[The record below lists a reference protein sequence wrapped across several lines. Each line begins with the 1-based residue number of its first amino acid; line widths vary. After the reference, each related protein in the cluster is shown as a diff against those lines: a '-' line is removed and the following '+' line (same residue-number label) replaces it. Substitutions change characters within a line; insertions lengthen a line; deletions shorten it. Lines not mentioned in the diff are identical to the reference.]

1 MYQDRPT
8 KNTTEWIKDLTD
20 NSLVPQISEEE
31 KVMLCEP
38 VTKQELKEALLT
50 FPNNKSPG
58 LDGLS
63 YEFYKYFWDDISDF
77 LLDSLNEA
85 LMHGE
90 LSQSQR
96 QNLIRLIPKK
106 GKDRLHLKN
115 WRPLYLGESDTKIC
129 AKVYALRLAKT
140 LPTVIHHNQIAYVSG
155 RFIGEG
161 IKTIEGIIEYT
172 KQMGLEGYL
181 LSIDFEK
188 AFDSVDWQF
197 LWKTLKAFGYPEGFI
212 DKIIIFYKGIQTK
225 VINGGT
231 TTDFFNMCRGVM
243 QGFPPAGFLFVLAI
257 EMLLIKI
264 RADNNIKGIA
274 IRGHE
279 VKLSGFADD
288 ITNFLAD
295 LASIERL
302 LQELERFGQASG
314 LRCNIGKCKLMSI
327 SGEQAN
333 TFTYENESIDW
344 VDEMTVTGITFTRD
358 PKSNITLNYNET
370 MDIMKGKL
378 QVWQSRG
385 LSLLGKT
392 QILKSLGI
400 SQLQFVLNMIE
411 PTDNILKQTTSEYTK
426 FLWGSETNKVKNST
440 IIAQYERGGLKMPD
454 INTTLLTQR
463 IKWVQ
468 RFLNDNEH
476 SWKHICNWQ
485 LEQVGGAT
493 IFENTSINIDAIK
506 GFKMMEFYKS
516 MVISWAQFYTKEI
529 TKENVLKQSLFLN
542 NNFSKPDGKAIFYR
556 KLIDK
561 EVMTVSDLV
570 ENNRV
575 LDVETISE
583 RLSLNSIEKMQML
596 STLNTI
602 QREIKNLI
610 SEAENDGYL
619 QYARDFIRGRV
630 AKDISDRLI
639 DKKIERPSSEN
650 YFETNFNI
658 ASEDWDKIYILPF
671 CSTVE
676 NKLRAFQFKIS
687 HNIFYHNR
695 KLFDKNMID
704 DYKCT
709 FCGEEDETLTHLFS
723 DCIHVKPLWAEID
736 RRMQISV
743 YDYENLALE
752 NKLFGFYKK
761 ISNQNYM
768 IWSQIT
774 MLVKYYIHVCRINT
788 KLPYVGVLIKRIEYV
803 ENLEFKIAENNNKLM
818 KHYKKWEP
826 YLITS

>member
-1 MYQDRPT
+1 M
-8 KNTTEWIKDLTD
+8 
-20 NSLVPQISEEE
+20 
-31 KVMLCEP
+31 
-38 VTKQELKEALLT
+38 
-50 FPNNKSPG
+50 
-58 LDGLS
+58 
-63 YEFYKYFWDDISDF
+63 
-77 LLDSLNEA
+77 
-85 LMHGE
+85 
-90 LSQSQR
+90 
-96 QNLIRLIPKK
+96 
-106 GKDRLHLKN
+106 
-115 WRPLYLGESDTKIC
+115 
-129 AKVYALRLAKT
+129 
-140 LPTVIHHNQIAYVSG
+140 
-155 RFIGEG
+155 
-161 IKTIEGIIEYT
+161 
-172 KQMGLEGYL
+172 
-181 LSIDFEK
+181 
-188 AFDSVDWQF
+188 
-197 LWKTLKAFGYPEGFI
+197 
-212 DKIIIFYKGIQTK
+212 
-225 VINGGT
+225 
-231 TTDFFNMCRGVM
+231 
-243 QGFPPAGFLFVLAI
+243 
-257 EMLLIKI
+257 
-264 RADNNIKGIA
+264 
-274 IRGHE
+274 
-279 VKLSGFADD
+279 
-288 ITNFLAD
+288 
-295 LASIERL
+295 
-302 LQELERFGQASG
+302 
-314 LRCNIGKCKLMSI
+314 
-327 SGEQAN
+327 
-333 TFTYENESIDW
+333 
-344 VDEMTVTGITFTRD
+344 
-358 PKSNITLNYNET
+358 
-370 MDIMKGKL
+370 
-378 QVWQSRG
+378 
-385 LSLLGKT
+385 
-392 QILKSLGI
+392 
-400 SQLQFVLNMIE
+400 
-411 PTDNILKQTTSEYTK
+411 
-426 FLWGSETNKVKNST
+426 
-440 IIAQYERGGLKMPD
+440 
-454 INTTLLTQR
+454 
-463 IKWVQ
+463 Q

-516 MVISWAQFYTKEI
+516 LVISWAQFYTKEI